1 MRDAE
6 SMIPQASIRE
16 RAYLTVSE
24 AAFYLR
30 MSESWLNK
38 RRMHKGGPPFA
49 RVGTRILYHRETLD
63 LWVKERGRDT

>member
-1 MRDAE
+1 MTPT
-6 SMIPQASIRE
+6 SSIRE

-38 RRMHKGGPPFA
+38 KRMHKGGPPFQKC
-49 RVGTRILYHRETLD
+49 GTRILYHRETLD
-63 LWVKERGRDT
+63 LWVKEHGRDT